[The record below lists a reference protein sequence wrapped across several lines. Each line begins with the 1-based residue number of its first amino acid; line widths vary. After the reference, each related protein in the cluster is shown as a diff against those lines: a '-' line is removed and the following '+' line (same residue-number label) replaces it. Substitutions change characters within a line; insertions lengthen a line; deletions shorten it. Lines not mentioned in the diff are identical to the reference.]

1 MPKMDLVQRTD
12 TAPKNTLTT
21 KRDSVSLIPARQP
34 FHASIL
40 YLVLAHAQKVN
51 LTASNMA

>member
-12 TAPKNTLTT
+12 TAPENTLTT
-21 KRDSVSLIPARQP
+21 KRDSVSLISVRQP

-51 LTASNMA
+51 LIASNMA